1 MRNDR
6 RQGVRGSGGRLGT
19 RQKGL
24 DDRLSTMVRRGWGRG
39 SISKNR
45 PRTDRI
51 SVSISARVYKPIHP
65 RCARFGPPDIFSR
78 SRVVDKLKGSPV
90 VASRFALPPIII
102 TRDENPFPSL
112 TCFHPSITKLRE
124 RAINASFMQYSMEY

>member
-24 DDRLSTMVRRGWGRG
+24 D
-39 SISKNR
+39 
-45 PRTDRI
+45 
-51 SVSISARVYKPIHP
+51 
-65 RCARFGPPDIFSR
+65 GPPDIFSR

-90 VASRFALPPIII
+90 VASRFALPPQ
-102 TRDENPFPSL
+102 L
-112 TCFHPSITKLRE
+112 L
-124 RAINASFMQYSMEY
+124 